1 MSDISAIRGETP
13 LEDAARILAELISE
27 NGAGQAEGA
36 DQLLRAAP
44 PLVPE
49 IQLYLAVDAVVLWA
63 RMNAHATGTVGVPF
77 WASAWAGS
85 QGLARYLL
93 DDPQRA
99 LGRRV
104 LDIASGSGL
113 AAIAAAIAGG
123 EVVANDIDPFAV
135 AAIDVNADLNGVK
148 VTSHLGDLLSGDGD
162 DVDLALVGDAF
173 NNVEVADAML
183 PFLRRIVANGGE
195 VLIGDPGRGHLPRE
209 GLAELATYRHEGIGV
224 LADLHVTEVTVFRL
238 VA

>member
-1 MSDISAIRGETP
+1 MSDISAISGETP
-13 LEDAARILAELISE
+13 LDDAARIVAELIGES
-27 NGAGQAEGA
+27 GQGPGA
-36 DQLLRAAP
+36 DQLLRTAP

-49 IQLYLAVDAVVLWA
+49 IQLYLAADAVVLWA
-63 RMNAHATGTVGVPF
+63 RLNANTPGEVGVPF

-93 DDPQRA
+93 DAPQRV

-113 AAIAAAIAGG
+113 AAIAAAMAGG

-135 AAIDVNADLNGVK
+135 AAIEANADLNGVK
-148 VTSHLGDLLSGDGD
+148 ITTQLGDLLSGAGD
-162 DVDLALVGDAF
+162 DVDLVLVGDAF
-173 NNVEVADAML
+173 YNVQVAEAML
-183 PFLRRIVANGGE
+183 PFLRRVVDSGGE

-209 GLAELATYRHEGIGV
+209 RLAELATYRHDGLGV
-224 LADLHVTEVTVFRL
+224 LADHHVTEVTVFRL
-238 VA
+238 VG